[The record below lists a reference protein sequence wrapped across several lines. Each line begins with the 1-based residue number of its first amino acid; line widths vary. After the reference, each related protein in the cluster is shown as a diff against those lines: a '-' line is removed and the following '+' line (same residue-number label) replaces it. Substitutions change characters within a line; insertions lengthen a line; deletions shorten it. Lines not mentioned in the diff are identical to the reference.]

1 MQYVFLEKADQPT
14 AEYGNGIPRGILMLT
29 SKRLFFFS
37 TGNGEIPSQAS
48 KFISIIKEVA
58 GTFIP
63 NIDSLVDLIADVT
76 EYGIKN
82 LKVVSDIDFEPFLS
96 SKDSFVVPI
105 ESIVTCE
112 KFGHYYLPHFG
123 VSKFSLKR
131 KYTRIGIIDGTV
143 LKQNY
148 CIYCANPKNPTD
160 PHYDLRYDK
169 WYNEILKVS
178 KITIP
183 ATC

>member
-1 MQYVFLEKADQPT
+1 MKSVTLSVQL
-14 AEYGNGIPRGILMLT
+14 NIL
-29 SKRLFFFS
+29 
-37 TGNGEIPSQAS
+37 
-48 KFISIIKEVA
+48 
-58 GTFIP
+58 
-63 NIDSLVDLIADVT
+63 
-76 EYGIKN
+76 
-82 LKVVSDIDFEPFLS
+82 
-96 SKDSFVVPI
+96 
-105 ESIVTCE
+105 
-112 KFGHYYLPHFG
+112 GH
-123 VSKFSLKR
+123 FSLKR

-178 KITIP
+178 KRGP